1 MVSGITISIDPVLFR
16 IGPLQLRWY
25 GLFVATAML
34 AGYALFMHRLRAR
47 NLPADQV
54 SASFLWI
61 AAAGFLG
68 ARAFHVIDRWGH
80 YTDHPL
86 EIINLQQGGLAIWGG
101 IVCGT
106 AAAVIIYRARGLPL
120 AAVADAA
127 VPALLVGQM
136 IGRLGCIVNGDA
148 YGGVTD
154 LPWGFIYTHP
164 GALLPDDLLGVK
176 THPYPVYEMLWN
188 GASLVILLL
197 LERHSLKKGRLFLA
211 YLALYSTG
219 RLLLS
224 SVRLERFVLGE
235 LQQSQAFAIA
245 VLLLSFG
252 AWIIIRAKEA
262 KQQP

>member
-16 IGPLQLRWY
+16 IGPLELRWY
-25 GLFVATAML
+25 GLFVALAML
-34 AGYALFMHRLRAR
+34 VGYAFFMHRLRER
-47 NLPADQV
+47 NLPVERV
-54 SASFLWI
+54 SSSFPWVVV
-61 AAAGFLG
+61 AGFLG
-68 ARAFHVIDRWGH
+68 ARAFHVIDRWSR
-80 YTDHPL
+80 YAERPL
-86 EIINLQQGGLAIWGG
+86 DIINLQQGGLAIWGG

-148 YGGVTD
+148 YGGVTE

-197 LERHSLKKGRLFLA
+197 LERHSWEKGRLFLA

-224 SVRLERFVLGE
+224 SVRLERFILGE
-235 LQQSQAFAIA
+235 LQQAQTLA
-245 VLLLSFG
+245 VVVLILSLG
-252 AWIIIRAKEA
+252 TWIIVRGKGA
-262 KQQP
+262 KQ